1 MTVPQ
6 QATPP
11 QDGEEPMKTI
21 AIAGGTGSVGRLVV
35 ESVRRLGA
43 EPIVIAR
50 SQGVDLSTG
59 TGLDNV
65 LAGADAVID
74 VTNIVTQNRRRATAF
89 FETSTRHL
97 LEAEER
103 HGVKHHVLL
112 SIVGIDRVGL
122 SYYQAKLAQED
133 LVRQGPVPWT
143 ILRAT
148 QFHEFA
154 AQMLGDGP
162 IAVIPSMLSQPV
174 AARDVADELV
184 RLATAPAAG
193 MAAELAGPC
202 EERVPDM
209 ARRLASAR
217 GRHSLVVTLPL
228 PGGAGRGMRTGA
240 LLPTGPGPRGTQTFD
255 QWLQDFQ

>member
-1 MTVPQ
+1 
-6 QATPP
+6 
-11 QDGEEPMKTI
+11 MKTI
-21 AIAGGTGSVGRLVV
+21 AIAGGTGWVGRRVV

-43 EPIVIAR
+43 EPVVIAR
-50 SQGVDLSTG
+50 SQGVDLTTG
-59 TGLDNV
+59 SGLDQV
-65 LAGADAVID
+65 LDGVDAVID
-74 VTNIVTQNRRRATAF
+74 VTNIVTQNRRRATTF
-89 FETSTRHL
+89 FETSTGHL
-97 LEAEER
+97 LEAEKR
-103 HGVKHHVLL
+103 HGVTHHVLL

-122 SYYQAKLAQED
+122 GYYQAKLAQEE

-162 IAVIPSMLSQPV
+162 VAVVPSMLSQPV

-184 RLATAPAAG
+184 RLATAPATG
-193 MAAELAGPC
+193 MAAELAGPR

-217 GRHSLVVTLPL
+217 GRRPLVVTLPL
-228 PGGAGRGMRTGA
+228 PGATGRGMRKGA
-240 LLPTGPGPRGTQTFD
+240 LLPTGSGPRGTQTFD
-255 QWLQDFQ
+255 QWLQELT

>member
-1 MTVPQ
+1 
-6 QATPP
+6 
-11 QDGEEPMKTI
+11 MKTI
-21 AIAGGTGSVGRLVV
+21 AVAGGTGWVGRRVV
-35 ESVRRLGA
+35 ESVRRLGG
-43 EPIVIAR
+43 EPRVMAR
-50 SQGVDLSTG
+50 SRGVDLTTG
-59 TGLDNV
+59 TGLDDV
-65 LAGADAVID
+65 LAGVDAVID
-74 VTNIVTQNRRRATAF
+74 VTNIVTQNRRRATTF

-97 LEAEER
+97 LDAEER
-103 HGVKHHVLL
+103 HGIKHHVLL

-122 SYYQAKLAQED
+122 GYYRAKLAQEE

-162 IAVIPSMLSQPV
+162 VAVIPSMLSRPV
-174 AARDVADELV
+174 AAQDVADELV

-193 MAAELAGPC
+193 TAAELAGPR

-217 GRHSLVVTLPL
+217 GRHPLVVTLPL
-228 PGGAGRGMRTGA
+228 PGSTGRGMRSGA
-240 LLPTGPGPRGTQTFD
+240 LLPTGGGPRGTQTFD
-255 QWLQDFQ
+255 QWLQDSKDGP

>member
-1 MTVPQ
+1 MT
-6 QATPP
+6 
-11 QDGEEPMKTI
+11 TI
-21 AIAGGTGSVGRLVV
+21 AVAGGTGWVGRRVV

-43 EPIVIAR
+43 EAIVIAR
-50 SQGVDLSTG
+50 SSGVDLTTG
-59 TGLDNV
+59 TGLDQV
-65 LAGADAVID
+65 LEGVEAVID

-103 HGVKHHVLL
+103 QGVGHHVLL

-122 SYYQAKLAQED
+122 GYYRAKRAQED

-162 IAVIPSMLSQPV
+162 VAVVPSMLSQPV
-174 AARDVADELV
+174 AAQEVADELV

-193 MAAELAGPC
+193 MAAELAGPR

-217 GRHSLVVTLPL
+217 GRRPLVLTVPL
-228 PGGAGRGMRTGA
+228 PGATGRGMRTGA
-240 LLPTGPGPRGTQTFD
+240 LLPTGAGPRGTQTFD
-255 QWLQDFQ
+255 EWLKDAR

>member
-1 MTVPQ
+1 
-6 QATPP
+6 
-11 QDGEEPMKTI
+11 MKTI
-21 AIAGGTGSVGRLVV
+21 AIAGGTGWVGRRVV

-50 SQGVDLSTG
+50 SKGIDLTTG
-59 TGLDNV
+59 TGLDQALEGV
-65 LAGADAVID
+65 DDVID

-97 LEAEER
+97 LDAEKR

-122 SYYQAKLAQED
+122 GYYQAKLAQED

-154 AQMLGDGP
+154 AQMLGGGP
-162 IAVIPSMLSQPV
+162 VAVVPSMLSQPV
-174 AARDVADELV
+174 AAQDVANELV
-184 RLATAPAAG
+184 RLATAPPVG
-193 MAAELAGPC
+193 MAAELAGPR

-217 GRHSLVVTLPL
+217 GHQPLVITLPL
-228 PGGAGRGMRTGA
+228 PGATGRVMRTGA
-240 LLPTGPGPRGTQTFD
+240 LLPTNTGPRGTQTFD
-255 QWLQDFQ
+255 QWLQEST

>member
-1 MTVPQ
+1 MT
-6 QATPP
+6 
-11 QDGEEPMKTI
+11 TI
-21 AIAGGTGSVGRLVV
+21 AVAGGTGWVGRRVV

-50 SQGVDLSTG
+50 SSGVDLTTG
-59 TGLDNV
+59 TGLDQV
-65 LAGADAVID
+65 LEGVDAVID

-103 HGVKHHVLL
+103 QGVGHHMLL

-122 SYYQAKLAQED
+122 GYYQAKQAQEN

-154 AQMLGDGP
+154 AQMLGNGP
-162 IAVIPSMLSQPV
+162 VAVVPSMLSQPV
-174 AARDVADELV
+174 AAQEVADELV

-193 MAAELAGPC
+193 MAAELAGPR

-209 ARRLASAR
+209 ARRLASAKGSR
-217 GRHSLVVTLPL
+217 SLVLTVPL
-228 PGGAGRGMRTGA
+228 PGATGRGMRTGA

-255 QWLQDFQ
+255 EWLKDAR

>member
-1 MTVPQ
+1 
-6 QATPP
+6 
-11 QDGEEPMKTI
+11 MKTI
-21 AIAGGTGSVGRLVV
+21 AIAGGTGWVGRRVV
-35 ESVRRLGA
+35 ESVRRHGA

-50 SQGVDLSTG
+50 STGVDLTTG
-59 TGLDNV
+59 VGLDDV
-65 LAGADAVID
+65 LEGVDAVID
-74 VTNIVTQNRRRATAF
+74 VTNIVTQNRRRATTF

-122 SYYQAKLAQED
+122 GYYQAKQAQEG
-133 LVRQGPVPWT
+133 LVRRGAVPWT

-162 IAVIPSMLSQPV
+162 LAVIPSMLSQPV
-174 AARDVADELV
+174 AAQDVADELV
-184 RLATAPAAG
+184 RLATAPGVG
-193 MAAELAGPC
+193 MAPEIAGPR

-217 GRHSLVVTLPL
+217 GRRPLVVTLPL
-228 PGGAGRGMRTGA
+228 PGATGRGMRTGA

-255 QWLQDFQ
+255 QWLQDQTVRSSLTTQGDQ

>member
-1 MTVPQ
+1 
-6 QATPP
+6 
-11 QDGEEPMKTI
+11 MKTI
-21 AIAGGTGSVGRLVV
+21 AIAGGTGWVGRRVA

-50 SQGVDLSTG
+50 STGVDLTTG
-59 TGLDNV
+59 TGLDDV

-74 VTNIVTQNRRRATAF
+74 VTNIVTQSRRRATTF
-89 FETSTRHL
+89 FATSTRHL
-97 LEAEER
+97 LDSGER
-103 HGVKHHVLL
+103 QGVKHHVLL
-112 SIVGIDRVGL
+112 SIVGIDRVGWG
-122 SYYQAKLAQED
+122 YYQAKLAQED
-133 LVRQGPVPWT
+133 LVRQGSVPWT

-162 IAVIPSMLSQPV
+162 VSVVPSMLSQPV
-174 AARDVADELV
+174 AAQDVADELV

-209 ARRLASAR
+209 VRRLASAR
-217 GRHSLVVTLPL
+217 ARRPLVITVPL
-228 PGGAGRGMRTGA
+228 PGANGRGMRTGA
-240 LLPTGPGPRGTQTFD
+240 LLPSSPGPRGTQTFD
-255 QWLQDFQ
+255 EWLQGQTVRGHVETDGNR

>member
-1 MTVPQ
+1 MT
-6 QATPP
+6 
-11 QDGEEPMKTI
+11 TI
-21 AIAGGTGSVGRLVV
+21 AVAGGTGWVGRRVV

-50 SQGVDLSTG
+50 SSGVDLTTG
-59 TGLDNV
+59 TGLDQV
-65 LAGADAVID
+65 LEGVEAVID

-103 HGVKHHVLL
+103 QGVGHHVLL

-122 SYYQAKLAQED
+122 GYYRAKRAQED

-162 IAVIPSMLSQPV
+162 VAVVPSMLSQPV
-174 AARDVADELV
+174 AAQEVADELV

-193 MAAELAGPC
+193 MAAELAGPR

-217 GRHSLVVTLPL
+217 GRRPLVLTVPL
-228 PGGAGRGMRTGA
+228 PGATGRGMRTGA
-240 LLPTGPGPRGTQTFD
+240 LLPTGAGPRGTQTFD
-255 QWLQDFQ
+255 EWLKDAR

>member
-1 MTVPQ
+1 MT
-6 QATPP
+6 
-11 QDGEEPMKTI
+11 TI
-21 AIAGGTGSVGRLVV
+21 AVAGGTGWVGRRVV

-50 SQGVDLSTG
+50 SSGVDLTTG
-59 TGLDNV
+59 TGLDQV
-65 LAGADAVID
+65 LEGVDAVID

-103 HGVKHHVLL
+103 QGVGHHMLL

-122 SYYQAKLAQED
+122 GYYQAKQAQEN

-154 AQMLGDGP
+154 AQMLGNGP
-162 IAVIPSMLSQPV
+162 VAVVPSMLSQPV
-174 AARDVADELV
+174 AAQEVADELV

-193 MAAELAGPC
+193 MAAELAGPRV
-202 EERVPDM
+202 ERVPDM
-209 ARRLASAR
+209 ARRLASAKGSR
-217 GRHSLVVTLPL
+217 SLVLTVPL
-228 PGGAGRGMRTGA
+228 PGATGRGMRTGA

-255 QWLQDFQ
+255 EWLKDAR